1 MKNVGEV
8 TRDVVVV
15 AREVEGHCEAGIK
28 PGDKIVTRGANICL
42 DETDVMCGYAFSSI
56 FPTLFAVRMGV
67 DLEKLGLSGR
77 RWQCVDAGPPHNP
90 GGRVLFEI
98 IPKDEFKG

>member
-56 FPTLFAVRMGV
+56 FPTFICSQ
-67 DLEKLGLSGR
+67 D
-77 RWQCVDAGPPHNP
+77 
-90 GGRVLFEI
+90 GG
-98 IPKDEFKG
+98 